1 MKAVFVLVV
10 GVLVL
15 VACNKDKFETKPTIE
30 IKSTSG
36 DVVPR
41 NSDFRVT
48 LTVTDKEGDVDD
60 SLYVIRERLN
70 RRAAAPRTR
79 TLPYKIPTFPDK
91 SKVEFE
97 IILDNSTALTLSSP
111 AITIPG
117 QTGQFE
123 PDTLSLKFVAV
134 DKAKNKSDTVSRNVI
149 VIR

>member
-1 MKAVFVLVV
+1 MKVVVSLFFGIVLI
-10 GVLVL
+10 
-15 VACNKDKFETKPTIE
+15 VACKKDKFETKPTIE
-30 IKSTSG
+30 IKSIST

-41 NSDFRVT
+41 NGDLTVS

-91 SKVEFE
+91 TKVEIE
-97 IILDNSTALTLSSP
+97 IILDNSTALTLNSP

-117 QTGQFE
+117 QPGKFE
-123 PDTLSLKFVAV
+123 PDSLVLKFVAV
-134 DKAKNKSDTVSRNVI
+134 DKAKNRSDTVSRNIV